1 MIPNVVRHSLGG
13 EHLSCCIPFESPFRA
28 KYYAK
33 TLEKYVLIYNIFMA
47 LLSVGIVALLIIDAT
62 GNTPN
67 SEISISDLFDK
78 IVWIIFTIDYA
89 TRFLISENKI
99 ELMKITQ

>member
-1 MIPNVVRHSLGG
+1 MISTLRK
-13 EHLSCCIPFESPFRA
+13 IIQPFE
-28 KYYAK
+28 KYI
-33 TLEKYVLIYNIFMA
+33 LIYNIFMA
-47 LLSVGIVALLIIDAT
+47 LLSVGIVVLLIIDAT
-62 GNTPN
+62 DNM
-67 SEISISDLFDK
+67 SDSAMPASDIFDK